1 MINVLK
7 RITALRMA
15 RGWTEYG
22 LACRCD
28 LPQSTISSW
37 YRHNMLPSL
46 GSLEKICKGF
56 DLTLSQFFLSETD
69 PVTTLTKQQREL
81 LENWFKLSDTQKKK
95 LLALI
100 DGMLQK

>member
-1 MINVLK
+1 MINVLE
-7 RITALRMA
+7 RITALRME
-15 RGWTEYG
+15 RGWTECEMAQHCG
-22 LACRCD
+22 LR
-28 LPQSTISSW
+28 QSTVSDW
-37 YRHNMLPSL
+37 YKKNRSPRF

-56 DLTLSQFFLSETD
+56 DLAMSQFFLSETD

-100 DGMLQK
+100 DNMLQK